1 MKRRTKGFTLVE
13 LLVVIAI
20 IGVLVA
26 LLLPA
31 VQAAREAA
39 RRMSCGNNLKQIGLG
54 IHNYIDTY
62 KRIPAGTR
70 SNDPAN
76 SPRRRVWQAGHHRK
90 GSFLV
95 KLLPYMEQDAL
106 HSKLNFARDVYQQLN
121 RLGFDNGGNRIENYI
136 CPSDG
141 TTSGKLNR
149 DRQYY
154 NYAKSLGNQ
163 NMPGRGWCNEYPNNS
178 YLTRANGI
186 VGGNM
191 FERLTGQTGH
201 GSRNDGIRISGVFS
215 RYSWAAKLADITDG
229 TSNTIMVGEIL
240 PSCGDHHRGGWYNP
254 NALWTAT
261 TAPIN
266 YNTCGKMQI
275 PDNQRNCNDYRNWM
289 TSQGFKSDHPGG
301 AQFVFCD
308 ASVHFLP
315 EIIDY
320 TMYQRL
326 GDRRDGETVQ
336 LPD

>member
-1 MKRRTKGFTLVE
+1 MKTRSKGFTLVE

-39 RRMSCGNNLKQIGLG
+39 RRMSCGNNLKQIGLAV
-54 IHNYIDTY
+54 HNYIDTY
-62 KRIPAGTR
+62 KRIPIGTR
-70 SNDPAN
+70 DRDPAN
-76 SPRRRVWQAGHHRK
+76 TPRRRQWQSGHHRK
-90 GSFLV
+90 GTFLV
-95 KLLPYMEQDAL
+95 KLLPFMEQGPLFDR
-106 HSKLNFARDVYQQLN
+106 LNFSRDVVRQLN
-121 RLGFDNGGNRIENYI
+121 SLGFDNRGERIENYI

-141 TTSGKLNR
+141 TTSGKLTR

-178 YLTRANGI
+178 YATRAQGI
-186 VGGNM
+186 LGGNM
-191 FERLTGQTGH
+191 FDRFNGQTGH
-201 GSRNDGIRISGVFS
+201 GSRHDGARMSGVFS
-215 RYSWAAKLADITDG
+215 RYAWSAKLADITDG
-229 TSNTIMVGEIL
+229 TSNTILVGEIL

-266 YNTCGKMQI
+266 YNTCRHEQI
-275 PDNQRNCNDYRNWM
+275 PDNQRNCNDFRNWM

-308 ASVHFLP
+308 ASTHFLP
-315 EIIDY
+315 ETIDY
-320 TMYQRL
+320 TNYQRL
-326 GDRRDGETVQ
+326 GDRRDGETVE
-336 LPD
+336 LP